1 MQALCIGRNNTV
13 IFDKIAYLKDLRVVL
28 NVRRDVGINPEAV
41 PGRVRLDLVGEPAL
55 PQDGEVDHLGGVEI
69 LGRVQEV
76 VLRDVDAEDV
86 AHLQDQ
92 LVHGE
97 QVEGREVRHLGDVF
111 VNSTPFRFDWKIRHN
126 LFSNFSCLS
135 VGVLDKEIVCF

>member
-1 MQALCIGRNNTV
+1 M
-13 IFDKIAYLKDLRVVL
+13 VL
-28 NVRRDVGINPEAV
+28 NVRRNVGINPEAV
-41 PGRVRLDLVGEPAL
+41 PGRVRLDLVGEPAF
-55 PQDGEVDHLGGVEI
+55 PQDGEVDHLCGVEV

-76 VLRDVDAEDV
+76 VLGYVDAEDV

-111 VNSTPFRFDWKIRHN
+111 VNSTPFRFDCKIRHN
-126 LFSNFSCLS
+126 LFSKFSCLS
-135 VGVLDKEIVCF
+135 VGVLNKEVACF